1 MCVTPKVILGLAD
14 LSLGQPNRCPISY
27 TSRENVMNKSL
38 GTALDTIAAVSVVLL
53 CLLIVSN
60 VISRQF
66 LDSGV
71 PDSTLLVKE
80 LMIPTILFP
89 LASATASRAHV
100 AIDFFAQY
108 FPAKINFWIAV
119 FAGFVGLLV
128 AVVLLMAGWHELVE
142 NFSSGAEY
150 ASDFDIPKW
159 PSRALFVLAIVFF
172 VLRLCQVLWQDMIAA
187 VTGIPAPTPPSNSDF

>member
-1 MCVTPKVILGLAD
+1 
-14 LSLGQPNRCPISY
+14 
-27 TSRENVMNKSL
+27 MNKFL
-38 GTALDTIAAVSVVLL
+38 GTALDSIAAVSVVLL

-89 LASATASRAHV
+89 LASATANRAHV

-108 FPAKINFWIAV
+108 FPTRVNFWVAV
-119 FAGFVGLLV
+119 FSGLVGLLV
-128 AVVLLMAGWHELVE
+128 AAVLLVAGWQELVE
-142 NFSSGAEY
+142 NFTSGAKY
-150 ASDFDIPKW
+150 ASDFDLPKW
-159 PSRALFVLAIVFF
+159 PSRAVFVLAIIFF
-172 VLRLCQVLWQDMIAA
+172 VLRLGQVLWQDLTAA
-187 VTGIPAPTPPSNSDF
+187 VTGIPAPIPPSNSDF